1 MCACVSDVCVLG
13 KERALLGNTALLAE
27 SWLGK
32 DALLCRSVL
41 LICREAGTQML
52 QAAVASASLHCA
64 QGLLWGL
71 SWYPPCPSDSVQVNV
86 SNQTGELYSPSVFVH
101 EPAPRGTVS

>member
-1 MCACVSDVCVLG
+1 MCACVSDVRVLG

-52 QAAVASASLHCA
+52 QAAVASASLHRA
-64 QGLLWGL
+64 QGSAVGAVLV
-71 SWYPPCPSDSVQVNV
+71 PPMPK
-86 SNQTGELYSPSVFVH
+86 
-101 EPAPRGTVS
+101 